1 MYRRSTVIGW
11 FHYRRGRPPYG
22 LVIKRADN
30 WFGTVFWRYE
40 CEQPLI
46 FLDLIWWSN
55 FDMIQYWLEN
65 SAPYPSIYRTRWSV
79 DFSTEEGD
87 PHMVIRRAVSHFLGR
102 WITSL
107 CPPAVIIEEL
117 GDPPDCSY
125 QIIKKLWCGI
135 YWLLYYRLLTR
146 WRPHL
151 APRNLREDNLD
162 VVHWIISSW
171 VSRLLHAQKFKNK
184 SGVSSF

>member
-1 MYRRSTVIGW
+1 MIVSGNPKTR
-11 FHYRRGRPPYG
+11 
-22 LVIKRADN
+22 K
-30 WFGTVFWRYE
+30 FWKL
-40 CEQPLI
+40 QPRWSGP
-46 FLDLIWWSN
+46 FDLI
-55 FDMIQYWLEN
+55 QCWLEN
-65 SAPYPSIYRTRWSV
+65 SAPYPSIYRRRWSV

-135 YWLLYYRLLTR
+135 YSLLYYRLLTR

-171 VSRLLHAQKFKNK
+171 VSRLHAQKLRTNLEFQVFRKLEAQC
-184 SGVSSF
+184 F